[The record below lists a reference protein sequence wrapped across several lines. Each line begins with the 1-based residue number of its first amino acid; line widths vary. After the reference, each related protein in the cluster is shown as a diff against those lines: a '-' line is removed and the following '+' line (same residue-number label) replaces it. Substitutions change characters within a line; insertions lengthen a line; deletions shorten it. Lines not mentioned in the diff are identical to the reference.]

1 MDVSDAAMRK
11 AIEDHNEISRII
23 TEIGDFRKSE
33 NPNITGYEFHV
44 INLVSQVCPHYLIK
58 PYLEETLEELKTREP
73 EEKFP
78 FRARVVLV
86 GSEVDDPEFT
96 KLIET
101 CGAMVVADRYC
112 FGSFPSRE
120 QIEICLLY
128 TSIGSLDVAADEA
141 DAGSGIF
148 PLRKLYHL
156 RRDVDARDIRAAPD
170 VIRYQ
175 NSGAAGHVENAAALS
190 DSGVVE
196 DDVYLPVAAYPSR
209 VPAWGAAVKE
219 FYYVGF
225 IYHLSLIHI

>member
-1 MDVSDAAMRK
+1 MTGEVFYVEREVGEGVVDHDRVK
-11 AIEDHNEISRII
+11 ALPD
-23 TEIGDFRKSE
+23 
-33 NPNITGYEFHV
+33 
-44 INLVSQVCPHYLIK
+44 
-58 PYLEETLEELKTREP
+58 
-73 EEKFP
+73 
-78 FRARVVLV
+78 
-86 GSEVDDPEFT
+86 
-96 KLIET
+96 
-101 CGAMVVADRYC
+101 
-112 FGSFPSRE
+112 
-120 QIEICLLY
+120 
-128 TSIGSLDVAADEA
+128 IGSLDVAADEA

-196 DDVYLPVAAYPSR
+196 DDVYLPVAAYQSR

-225 IYHLSLIHI
+225 IYHGALRITRRRTRCRSSGSRRSWRGRRISRRQAPCRGTRR